1 MTVKEGETTTMT
13 MIGTEERK
21 ALSIEEI
28 PDQGRD
34 LMNVKEREKGKEKE
48 IEIETVIRAEE
59 EVNGLIFREPL

>member
-34 LMNVKEREKGKEKE
+34 LMNVKEREKGKE
-48 IEIETVIRAEE
+48 IEIATVIRAEE